1 VSAADAADSP
11 LALARS
17 YLLAVRREE
26 AVDGHEAALAA
37 LNGDRLAA
45 ALADDDART
54 AFWTNVY
61 NAAVQA
67 RLREG
72 PGRFGGLARVRFFRR
87 PAVTVAGH
95 GLSPNDVE
103 HGLLRG
109 SRLSVGLGYLPRP
122 RPDDFER
129 THRVRDPDPRVHF
142 ALNCGAA
149 SCPAIAAYDA
159 ADLDG
164 QLRLATRA
172 YLDGAVSYDARTDT
186 VTVPRL
192 FRWYRGDFGGLGGV
206 FRLLDAHGAL
216 PPGASAGSRLR
227 YAPYD
232 WSLDLGAF
240 RADEPPRA

>member
-1 VSAADAADSP
+1 MSAADAEDSP
-11 LALARS
+11 SGLARS

-26 AVDGHEAALAA
+26 SVAAAESALAG
-37 LNGDRLAA
+37 LDGDRLAA
-45 ALADDDART
+45 SLADDAART

-67 RLREG
+67 RLRED
-72 PGRFGGLARVRFFRR
+72 PRRLRGLSTVRFFRR

-95 GLSPNDVE
+95 DLSPNDIE

-122 RPDDFER
+122 RPDAFER

-159 ADLDG
+159 AALDD
-164 QLRLATRA
+164 QLRLATDA
-172 YLDGAVSYDARTDT
+172 YLDGAVAYDPRADA

-192 FRWYRGDFGGLGGV
+192 FRWFRGDFGGLAGIW
-206 FRLLDAHGAL
+206 RLLDAHGAL

-240 RADEPPRA
+240 RADDEACE

>member
-1 VSAADAADSP
+1 VTEGDHPSS
-11 LALARS
+11 LARS

-26 AVDGHEAALAA
+26 PTGGVEDALAG
-37 LNGDRLAA
+37 LDGDRLAA
-45 ALADDDART
+45 ALSDDDART

-61 NAAVQA
+61 NAAVQT
-67 RLREG
+67 RLRED
-72 PGRFGGLARVRFFRR
+72 PGRFRGLSRVHFFRR

-95 GLSPNDVE
+95 ALSPNDVE

-109 SRLSVGLGYLPRP
+109 SRLAVGLGYLPRP
-122 RPDDFER
+122 RPDAFER
-129 THRVRDPDPRVHF
+129 THRVGDPDPRVHF

-149 SCPAIAAYDA
+149 SCPAIAAYDPGS
-159 ADLDG
+159 LDDG
-164 QLRLATRA
+164 LDLATRA
-172 YLDGAVSYDARTDT
+172 YLDGAVTYDPRADA

-192 FRWYRGDFGGLGGV
+192 FRWYRGDFGGLAGTWA
-206 FRLLDAHGAL
+206 FLDAHDAL

-240 RADEPPRA
+240 RAPRA